1 MWLKLFVHPTS
12 TMRSLA
18 NPPTPFSSFSP
29 CVHCTPVH
37 SAYPHSPVGRAG
49 LLHQG
54 SVSGPQSREGSALQQ
69 CWPGAHGCPVVCG
82 VCSSAPEPCAA
93 ERAGLGLHGKVVD
106 SVKKSL
112 VAHESVNVYLRQVR
126 RCVCSCNLK
135 SIILYT
141 PQLTGRVGLFHL
153 CHLFP
158 ELPDGLLLLLDHL
171 RVPVTDTHCSNV
183 MQVRTSALLQGRVLS
198 GDIIIFKLLQ

>member
-1 MWLKLFVHPTS
+1 MK
-12 TMRSLA
+12 R
-18 NPPTPFSSFSP
+18 
-29 CVHCTPVH
+29 
-37 SAYPHSPVGRAG
+37 
-49 LLHQG
+49 
-54 SVSGPQSREGSALQQ
+54 
-69 CWPGAHGCPVVCG
+69 
-82 VCSSAPEPCAA
+82 
-93 ERAGLGLHGKVVD
+93 
-106 SVKKSL
+106 SL

-153 CHLFP
+153 CHLLP

-171 RVPVTDTHCSNV
+171 RVPVTDTHCTNV

>member
-18 NPPTPFSSFSP
+18 NPPIPFSSFSP

-54 SVSGPQSREGSALQQ
+54 SVSEPQSREGSALQQ
-69 CWPGAHGCPVVCG
+69 CWPGAHGCPAACG
-82 VCSSAPEPCAA
+82 ACSSAPEPYAA

-106 SVKKSL
+106 SVKRSL
-112 VAHESVNVYLRQVR
+112 VAHESANVYLRQVR
-126 RCVCSCNLK
+126 RCVCSCNWNQSF
-135 SIILYT
+135 SILHNSLGGLASFISVIFFLSSLMVCFCCWIT
-141 PQLTGRVGLFHL
+141 WECLSLTHTAPMSCRVEPPP
-153 CHLFP
+153 CCR
-158 ELPDGLLLLLDHL
+158 D
-171 RVPVTDTHCSNV
+171 VY
-183 MQVRTSALLQGRVLS
+183 
-198 GDIIIFKLLQ
+198 